1 MTRLDNP
8 SGCLHPRKRR
18 KPCAPWLGEAA
29 SFIAAVFIAARRIT
43 TRATRS

>member
-29 SFIAAVFIAARRIT
+29 VFIAARRIT
-43 TRATRS
+43 TRAARS